1 MQTYLPYFKREF
13 AKKRGNNGVLARFV
27 LLLSGMGKKKLRNCN
42 KKRIRKDLLEK
53 VVIDITV
60 NLLNNE
66 ESLTLIATEII
77 KLHSEK
83 TESESM
89 LKILSEH
96 KNEAVKSLNNIMKA
110 LEAGIIND
118 TTKNRMAELERTIKE
133 FDNKI
138 LYEKA
143 KIENCVTVD
152 DIKKFVLTAL
162 KKTSYALIRNLIKQ
176 IVVYDDKIEIF
187 YYYTSKNPDD
197 NGRDFTLIEGS
208 DNYPLVH
215 LRETL
220 PFPASGRPTANIY
233 FVNRRTTAH

>member
-1 MQTYLPYFKREF
+1 
-13 AKKRGNNGVLARFV
+13 
-27 LLLSGMGKKKLRNCN
+27 MGKKKLRNCN

-60 NLLNNE
+60 KLLSNDDT
-66 ESLTLIATEII
+66 LTLIATEII
-77 KLHSEK
+77 KLHSKKAEN
-83 TESESM
+83 ES
-89 LKILSEH
+89 LIKILSGQ
-96 KNEAVKSLNNIMKA
+96 KDEAVKSLNNIIKA
-110 LEAGIIND
+110 IEAGIIND
-118 TTKNRMAELERTIKE
+118 TTKNRMTELERTIKE

-143 KIENCVTVD
+143 KIENCITVD

-197 NGRDFTLIEGS
+197 KGRDFTLIEGS

-220 PFPASGRPTANIY
+220 PFPTSGRPTANIY

>member
-1 MQTYLPYFKREF
+1 MPEYEYFNGENFITFDLIEIDDEKRE
-13 AKKRGNNGVLARFV
+13 V
-27 LLLSGMGKKKLRNCN
+27 
-42 KKRIRKDLLEK
+42 
-53 VVIDITV
+53 TV
-60 NLLNNE
+60 AVLNNE

-89 LKILSEH
+89 LKILSEQ

-208 DNYPLVH
+208 
-215 LRETL
+215 ETTL
-220 PFPASGRPTANIY
+220 WCTFGDSNPGPTD
-233 FVNRRTTAH
+233 

>member
-1 MQTYLPYFKREF
+1 M
-13 AKKRGNNGVLARFV
+13 ARFV

-53 VVIDITV
+53 IVIDTTV
-60 NLLNNE
+60 KLLSNDDT
-66 ESLTLIATEII
+66 LTLIATEII

-89 LKILSEH
+89 LKILSEQ

-118 TTKNRMAELERTIKE
+118 TTKNRMAELEKTIKE

-143 KIENCVTVD
+143 KIENCITVD

-215 LRETL
+215 HTQ
-220 PFPASGRPTANIY
+220 PYSNIFRVRLFL
-233 FVNRRTTAH
+233 FVKNSFIII